1 MGVGVSMVV
10 VVAGL
15 DPAGV
20 TRLVEVLGRGRQ
32 GQGDVGGVRVGV
44 AAWCGLSVNMRAG
57 LLELLV
63 RVLWVGV
70 GMQVGV

>member
-1 MGVGVSMVV
+1 MGAGVVV

-15 DPAGV
+15 DPTGV
-20 TRLVEVLGRGRQ
+20 TRLVEVWGRGRQ
-32 GQGDVGGVRVGV
+32 GQGGVGGVRVGV

-70 GMQVGV
+70 GVQVGV